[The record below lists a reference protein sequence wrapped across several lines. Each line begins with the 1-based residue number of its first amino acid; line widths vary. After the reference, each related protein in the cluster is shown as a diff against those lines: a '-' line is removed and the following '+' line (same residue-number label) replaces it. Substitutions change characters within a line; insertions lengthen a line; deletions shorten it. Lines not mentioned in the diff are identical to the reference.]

1 MERKQEREWAEAQK
15 IVISKDLVAAAKQ
28 QLQFLAV
35 VDRNRHLYD
44 GPALYKAIY
53 RYKYCWLPLL
63 AKYAESEVSE
73 GPLVVPLDCEWIWH
87 CHRLNPV
94 RYVTDCANLY
104 GRILVNHNIVSSVQ
118 GTCKKK
124 TEEIWIKLYPEEP
137 YELDMSSCLSHGSAK
152 NYYATSE
159 STKYNLV
166 SAVRRQI
173 PFFYQVSRSYV
184 NDNLFLEGAVDRYK
198 GFLHLIKR
206 NRERSITRFC
216 VPTYDIDLIWHS
228 HQLHPASYCKDL
240 VAIMGKVLEHDDTD
254 SDRTKGQKLDV
265 GFSETAK
272 QWEEMFGSRY
282 WRAGAMYRGS
292 APSPLPT
299 YLSQLQIQTGRK
311 KVVQSDRNKNII
323 QLPKTTFVEVMLE
336 IVAVKDLPTGHK
348 GSLFVTFS
356 KKQPDAFFK
365 TGKRI
370 NISSESEQKAVSV
383 VQCEP
388 AGELVFELMSYSPS
402 TLSMSKTPILLGTSS
417 ITLDDLLN
425 PVSKLQVEK
434 WFELTPN
441 SAGPGSKPI
450 SIRIALS
457 STTPIPSPY
466 GGEDKANRC
475 GGGGGN
481 CGSQCGGE
489 NMANSGAWGGCGG
502 GCGGKNIANSGACGG
517 CGGGCGSGCG
527 GGGGGNCGGGCGG
540 GCRSARFGM

>member
-28 QLQFLAV
+28 QLKFLAV
-35 VDRNRHLYD
+35 VDRNQHLYD

-94 RYVTDCANLY
+94 RYVTDCANLC
-104 GRILVNHNIVSSVQ
+104 GRILVNHNFVSSVQ

-159 STKYNLV
+159 STKYNLA

-173 PFFYQVSRSYV
+173 PFFYQVSRSYM

-323 QLPKTTFVEVMLE
+323 QLPKTTFVEVDSNVFISHILSLRE
-336 IVAVKDLPTGHK
+336 LQTLRFYLFCFLIRILSYV
-348 GSLFVTFS
+348 GSLSMAAHLSSSSSFVT
-356 KKQPDAFFK
+356 
-365 TGKRI
+365 
-370 NISSESEQKAVSV
+370 
-383 VQCEP
+383 C
-388 AGELVFELMSYSPS
+388 
-402 TLSMSKTPILLGTSS
+402 
-417 ITLDDLLN
+417 
-425 PVSKLQVEK
+425 
-434 WFELTPN
+434 
-441 SAGPGSKPI
+441 
-450 SIRIALS
+450 
-457 STTPIPSPY
+457 
-466 GGEDKANRC
+466 
-475 GGGGGN
+475 
-481 CGSQCGGE
+481 
-489 NMANSGAWGGCGG
+489 
-502 GCGGKNIANSGACGG
+502 
-517 CGGGCGSGCG
+517 
-527 GGGGGNCGGGCGG
+527 
-540 GCRSARFGM
+540 CRPLR

>member
-35 VDRNRHLYD
+35 VDRNQHLYD

-94 RYVTDCANLY
+94 HYVTDCANLY
-104 GRILVNHNIVSSVQ
+104 GRILVNHNIVSSIQ
-118 GTCKKK
+118 GICKKK

-152 NYYATSE
+152 NNYATSE

-173 PFFYQVSRSYV
+173 PFFYQVSRSYM

-265 GFSETAK
+265 GFSETGK
-272 QWEEMFGSRY
+272 QWEETFGSRY

-299 YLSQLQIQTGRK
+299 NLSQLQIQTGRK
-311 KVVQSDRNKNII
+311 KVGQSDRNKNII

-348 GSLFVTFS
+348 GGLFVTFS
-356 KKQPDAFFK
+356 KKQPDVFFK

-402 TLSMSKTPILLGTSS
+402 ILSMSKTPTLLGTST
-417 ITLDDLLN
+417 ITLDDILN

-434 WFELTPN
+434 WFQLTSN

-457 STTPIPSPY
+457 STTPIPSPSVVHVVV
-466 GGEDKANRC
+466 K
-475 GGGGGN
+475 
-481 CGSQCGGE
+481 
-489 NMANSGAWGGCGG
+489 
-502 GCGGKNIANSGACGG
+502 I
-517 CGGGCGSGCG
+517 
-527 GGGGGNCGGGCGG
+527 
-540 GCRSARFGM
+540 

>member
-1 MERKQEREWAEAQK
+1 
-15 IVISKDLVAAAKQ
+15 
-28 QLQFLAV
+28 
-35 VDRNRHLYD
+35 
-44 GPALYKAIY
+44 
-53 RYKYCWLPLL
+53 
-63 AKYAESEVSE
+63 
-73 GPLVVPLDCEWIWH
+73 
-87 CHRLNPV
+87 
-94 RYVTDCANLY
+94 
-104 GRILVNHNIVSSVQ
+104 
-118 GTCKKK
+118 
-124 TEEIWIKLYPEEP
+124 
-137 YELDMSSCLSHGSAK
+137 
-152 NYYATSE
+152 
-159 STKYNLV
+159 
-166 SAVRRQI
+166 
-173 PFFYQVSRSYV
+173 
-184 NDNLFLEGAVDRYK
+184 
-198 GFLHLIKR
+198 
-206 NRERSITRFC
+206 
-216 VPTYDIDLIWHS
+216 
-228 HQLHPASYCKDL
+228 
-240 VAIMGKVLEHDDTD
+240 
-254 SDRTKGQKLDV
+254 
-265 GFSETAK
+265 
-272 QWEEMFGSRY
+272 
-282 WRAGAMYRGS
+282 
-292 APSPLPT
+292 
-299 YLSQLQIQTGRK
+299 
-311 KVVQSDRNKNII
+311 
-323 QLPKTTFVEVMLE
+323 MLE

-356 KKQPDAFFK
+356 KTQPDVFFK

-402 TLSMSKTPILLGTSS
+402 ILSMSKTPILLGTSS

-489 NMANSGAWGGCGG
+489 NMANSGACGGCGG

-540 GCRSARFGM
+540 GCRSARFGI